1 MYRNSVNSQNIN
13 NIFAFMK
20 GKWYSIQN
28 KAGGETA
35 DIYIFDEIG
44 TYGVTAQEFINDIK
58 DLKGTSIN
66 LRINSLGGDVFD
78 GMAMYNVIKRR
89 EAKTTV
95 YIEGIAASIATI
107 IALGADEVVMAENSL
122 FMIHNAWGGT
132 MGEAKDMR
140 KTADTLDKI
149 SGELTDIYR
158 KKTGLSYEALQEM
171 MDEET
176 WLNAEEAYEL
186 GFVDVISD
194 SIKVAA
200 KYDVSKFKNITEE
213 EIQNKLNINIKNRKM
228 TNELKEWFNN
238 KVEEIVAAVK
248 GDVKVSEDVVEETTV
263 NVMLGDKEDIMN
275 KMSDFE
281 TNNIELANKIS
292 SLEEE
297 LANAKGTNL
306 TLTEEVEALNAKIN
320 KADAKGTEI
329 VTEADPAVV
338 ENKKEDANAGFYN
351 AMAERIRNKFNN

>member
-1 MYRNSVNSQNIN
+1 MT
-13 NIFAFMK
+13 K
-20 GKWYSIQN
+20 KWYDIQN
-28 KAGGETA
+28 KADNSA
-35 DIYIFDEIG
+35 DVYIFDEIG
-44 TYGVTAQEFINDIK
+44 TYGVTAQEFITDIK
-58 DLKGTSIN
+58 DLKNTPIN

-122 FMIHNAWGGT
+122 FMIHNAWGGS

-149 SGELTDIYR
+149 TGELTDIYI
-158 KKTGLSYEALQEM
+158 KKTGLPYDSLAEM

-176 WLNAEEAYEL
+176 WLNAQEAFNY
-186 GFVDVISD
+186 GFIDTISD

-200 KYDVSKFKNITEE
+200 KYDVSKFKNITQE
-213 EIQNKLNINIKNRKM
+213 EIQNKLSININNKKM

-238 KVEEIVAAVK
+238 KVEEIVTAVK
-248 GDVKVSEDVVEETTV
+248 GDVKVSEDVAEQTAITV
-263 NVMLGDKEDIMN
+263 NLGDNEDIMN
-275 KMSDFE
+275 KISTFE
-281 TNNIELANKIS
+281 TNNIELSNKIS
-292 SLEEE
+292 LLEEE
-297 LANAKGTNL
+297 LATAKGTNE
-306 TLTEEVEALNAKIN
+306 TLTGEVEALNAKIN

-329 VTEADPAVV
+329 VTEADPVVV
-338 ENKKEDANAGFYN
+338 ENKKEDANAGFYA
-351 AMAERIRNKFNN
+351 AMAERVRIKFNN

>member
-1 MYRNSVNSQNIN
+1 MT
-13 NIFAFMK
+13 K
-20 GKWYSIQN
+20 KWYDIQN
-28 KAGGETA
+28 KADNSA
-35 DIYIFDEIG
+35 DVYIFDEIG
-44 TYGVTAQEFINDIK
+44 TYGVTAQEFITDIK
-58 DLKGTSIN
+58 DLKNTPIN

-122 FMIHNAWGGT
+122 FMIHNAWGGS

-149 SGELTDIYR
+149 TGELTDIYR
-158 KKTGLSYEALQEM
+158 KKTGLSYDSLVDM

-176 WLNAEEAYEL
+176 WLNANEAFSY
-186 GFVDVISD
+186 GFIDTISD

-200 KYDVSKFKNITEE
+200 KYDVSKFKNITQE
-213 EIQNKLNINIKNRKM
+213 EIQNKLSININNKKM

-238 KVEEIVAAVK
+238 KVEEIVTAVK
-248 GDVKVSEDVVEETTV
+248 GDVKVSEDVAEQTAITV
-263 NVMLGDKEDIMN
+263 NLGDNEDIMN
-275 KMSDFE
+275 KISTFE
-281 TNNIELANKIS
+281 TNNIELSNKIS
-292 SLEEE
+292 LLEEE
-297 LANAKGTNL
+297 LATAKGTNE
-306 TLTEEVEALNAKIN
+306 TLTGEVEALNAKIN

-338 ENKKEDANAGFYN
+338 ENKKEDANAGFYA
-351 AMAERIRNKFNN
+351 AMAERVRIKFNN

>member
-1 MYRNSVNSQNIN
+1 
-13 NIFAFMK
+13 MK
-20 GKWYSIQN
+20 GKWYNIQN
-28 KAGGETA
+28 KVGGETA
-35 DIYIFDEIG
+35 EIYIFDEIG

-58 DLKGTSIN
+58 GLKGMPVN

-158 KKTGLSYEALQEM
+158 KKTGLSYEALQQM

-176 WLNAEEAYEL
+176 WLNAEEAYES
-186 GFVDVISD
+186 GFVDTISD

-248 GDVKVSEDVVEETTV
+248 GDVKVSKDVVEETTV
-263 NVMLGDKEDIMN
+263 NVMIGDKEDIMN
-275 KMSDFE
+275 KISEFE
-281 TNNIELANKIS
+281 TNNIELTKKIS

-297 LANAKGTNL
+297 LVNAKGTNE
-306 TLTEEVEALNAKIN
+306 TLTEEIEALNAKIN
-320 KADAKGTEI
+320 KADAKGTKI

-351 AMAERIRNKFNN
+351 AMAERMRNKFNN

>member
-1 MYRNSVNSQNIN
+1 MT
-13 NIFAFMK
+13 K
-20 GKWYSIQN
+20 KWYDIQN
-28 KAGGETA
+28 KADNSA
-35 DIYIFDEIG
+35 DVYIFDEIG
-44 TYGVTAQEFINDIK
+44 TYGVTAQEFITDIK
-58 DLKGTSIN
+58 DLKNTPIN

-122 FMIHNAWGGT
+122 FMIHNAWGGS

-149 SGELTDIYR
+149 TGELTDIYI
-158 KKTGLSYEALQEM
+158 KKTGLPYDSLAEM

-176 WLNAEEAYEL
+176 WLNAQEAFNY
-186 GFVDVISD
+186 GFIDTISD

-200 KYDVSKFKNITEE
+200 KYDVSKFKNITQE
-213 EIQNKLNINIKNRKM
+213 EIQNKLSININNKKM

-238 KVEEIVAAVK
+238 KVEEIVTAVK
-248 GDVKVSEDVVEETTV
+248 GDVKVSEDVAEQTAITV
-263 NVMLGDKEDIMN
+263 NLGDNEDIMN
-275 KMSDFE
+275 KISTFE
-281 TNNIELANKIS
+281 TNNIELSNKIS
-292 SLEEE
+292 LLEEE
-297 LANAKGTNL
+297 LATAKGTNE
-306 TLTEEVEALNAKIN
+306 TLTGEVEALNAKIN

-329 VTEADPAVV
+329 ETEADPAIV
-338 ENKKEDANAGFYN
+338 ENKKEDANAGFY
-351 AMAERIRNKFNN
+351 AALAGRINTGINN

>member
-1 MYRNSVNSQNIN
+1 
-13 NIFAFMK
+13 MK
-20 GKWYSIQN
+20 EKWYNIKN
-28 KAGGETA
+28 KAGKTA
-35 DIYIFDEIG
+35 DVYIFDEIG

-58 DLKGTSIN
+58 DLKDLPLN

-140 KTADTLDKI
+140 KTAETLDKI

-158 KKTGLSYEALQEM
+158 KKTGLSYDVLSEM

-176 WLNAEEAYEL
+176 WLNAEEAFEL
-186 GFVDVISD
+186 GFVDTISD

-200 KYDVSKFKNITEE
+200 KYDVSKFKNITQEQ
-213 EIQNKLNINIKNRKM
+213 IQNKLSININNKKM

-238 KVEEIVAAVK
+238 KVEEIVATVK
-248 GDVKVSEDVVEETTV
+248 GNVKVSEDVVEETTI
-263 NVMLGDKEDIMN
+263 NVTLADNEDIMN
-275 KMSDFE
+275 KISDFE
-281 TNNIELANKIS
+281 TKNIDLSDKIS

-329 VTEADPAVV
+329 ETDRDPAVV
-338 ENKKEDANAGFYN
+338 ENKKEDANAGFY
-351 AMAERIRNKFNN
+351 AAIAERVRNKFNN

>member
-1 MYRNSVNSQNIN
+1 MTE
-13 NIFAFMK
+13 
-20 GKWYSIQN
+20 KWYNIQN
-28 KAGGETA
+28 KAGETA
-35 DIYIFDEIG
+35 DVYIFDEIG
-44 TYGVTAQEFINDIK
+44 TYGITAQEFITDIK
-58 DLKGTSIN
+58 DLKDTPIN

-107 IALGADEVVMAENSL
+107 ISLGADEVVMAENSL

-140 KTADTLDKI
+140 KTAETLEKI
-149 SGELTDIYR
+149 TGELTDIYR
-158 KKTGLSYEALQEM
+158 KKTGLSYDALAEM

-176 WLNAEEAYEL
+176 WLNANEALEM
-186 GFVDVISD
+186 GFIDTISD

-200 KYDVSKFKNITEE
+200 KYDVSKFKNITQE
-213 EIQNKLNINIKNRKM
+213 EIQNKLSININNKKM

-238 KVEEIVAAVK
+238 KVEEIVTAVK
-248 GDVKVSEDVVEETTV
+248 GDVKVSADVAEQTAITV
-263 NVMLGDKEDIMN
+263 NLGDNDEIKN
-275 KMSDFE
+275 KISEFE
-281 TNNIELANKIS
+281 SSNIELSNKIS
-292 SLEEE
+292 LLEEE
-297 LANAKGTNL
+297 LVASKGTNE
-306 TLTEEVEALNAKIN
+306 TLTQEVEALNAKIN

-329 VTEADPAVV
+329 VTEADPVVV

-351 AMAERIRNKFNN
+351 AMASRIRNKFNN

>member
-1 MYRNSVNSQNIN
+1 MTE
-13 NIFAFMK
+13 
-20 GKWYSIQN
+20 KWYNIQN
-28 KAGGETA
+28 KAGKPA
-35 DIYIFDEIG
+35 DVYIFDEIG
-44 TYGVTAQEFINDIK
+44 TYGITAQEFITDIK
-58 DLKGTSIN
+58 DLKDTPIN

-107 IALGADEVVMAENSL
+107 ISLGADEVVMAENSL

-140 KTADTLDKI
+140 KTAETLEKI
-149 SGELTDIYR
+149 TGELTDIYR
-158 KKTGLSYEALQEM
+158 KKTGLSYDALAEM

-176 WLNAEEAYEL
+176 WLNANEALEM
-186 GFVDVISD
+186 GFIDTISD

-200 KYDVSKFKNITEE
+200 KYDVSKFKNITQE
-213 EIQNKLNINIKNRKM
+213 EIQNKLSININNKKM

-238 KVEEIVAAVK
+238 KVEEIVTAVK
-248 GDVKVSEDVVEETTV
+248 GDVKVSADVAEQTAITV
-263 NVMLGDKEDIMN
+263 NLGDNDEIKN
-275 KMSDFE
+275 KISEFE
-281 TNNIELANKIS
+281 SSNIELSNKIS
-292 SLEEE
+292 LLEEE
-297 LANAKGTNL
+297 LVASKGTNE
-306 TLTEEVEALNAKIN
+306 TLTQEVEALNAKIN

-329 VTEADPAVV
+329 VTEADPVVV

-351 AMAERIRNKFNN
+351 AMADRLRNKFNN

>member
-1 MYRNSVNSQNIN
+1 MTE
-13 NIFAFMK
+13 
-20 GKWYSIQN
+20 KWYNIQN
-28 KAGGETA
+28 KAGETA
-35 DIYIFDEIG
+35 DVYIFDEIG
-44 TYGVTAQEFINDIK
+44 TYGITAQEFINDIK
-58 DLKGTSIN
+58 DLKDLPIN

-107 IALGADEVVMAENSL
+107 IALGADEVIMAENSL

-176 WLNAEEAYEL
+176 WLNAEEAYEA
-186 GFVDVISD
+186 GFIDVISD

-200 KYDVSKFKNITEE
+200 KYDVSKFKNITQEQ
-213 EIQNKLNINIKNRKM
+213 IQNKLSININNKKM

-238 KVEEIVAAVK
+238 KVEEIVTAVK
-248 GDVKVSEDVVEETTV
+248 GDVKVSKDIVEDTTINV
-263 NVMLGDKEDIMN
+263 NLGDNDEIMN
-275 KMSDFE
+275 KISEFE
-281 TNNIELANKIS
+281 TNNIELSNKIT

-297 LANAKGTNL
+297 LISAKGTNE
-306 TLTEEVEALNAKIN
+306 TLTEEIEALNAKIN
-320 KADAKGTEI
+320 KADATGTEI
-329 VTEADPAVV
+329 VTEADPVVV

-351 AMAERIRNKFNN
+351 AMAERIRNRFNN

>member
-1 MYRNSVNSQNIN
+1 MTE
-13 NIFAFMK
+13 
-20 GKWYSIQN
+20 KWYNIQN
-28 KAGGETA
+28 KAGETA
-35 DIYIFDEIG
+35 DVYIFDEIG
-44 TYGVTAQEFINDIK
+44 TYGITAQEFITDIK
-58 DLKGTSIN
+58 DLKDTPIN

-107 IALGADEVVMAENSL
+107 ISLGADEVVMAENSL

-140 KTADTLDKI
+140 KTAETLEKI
-149 SGELTDIYR
+149 TGELTDIYR
-158 KKTGLSYEALQEM
+158 KKTGLSYDALAEM

-176 WLNAEEAYEL
+176 WLNANEALEM
-186 GFVDVISD
+186 GFIDTISD

-200 KYDVSKFKNITEE
+200 KYDVSKFKNITQE
-213 EIQNKLNINIKNRKM
+213 EIQNKLSININNKKM

-238 KVEEIVAAVK
+238 KVEEIVTAVK
-248 GDVKVSEDVVEETTV
+248 GDVKVSADVAEQTAITV
-263 NVMLGDKEDIMN
+263 NLGDNDEIKN
-275 KMSDFE
+275 KISEFE
-281 TNNIELANKIS
+281 SSNIELSNKIS
-292 SLEEE
+292 LLEEE
-297 LANAKGTNL
+297 LVASKGTNE
-306 TLTEEVEALNAKIN
+306 TLTQEVEALNAKIN

-329 VTEADPAVV
+329 VTEADPVVV

-351 AMAERIRNKFNN
+351 AMADRLRNKFNN

>member
-1 MYRNSVNSQNIN
+1 MTE
-13 NIFAFMK
+13 
-20 GKWYSIQN
+20 KWYNIQN
-28 KAGGETA
+28 KAGKPA
-35 DIYIFDEIG
+35 DVYIFDEIG
-44 TYGVTAQEFINDIK
+44 TYGITAQEFITDIK
-58 DLKGTSIN
+58 DLKDTPIN

-107 IALGADEVVMAENSL
+107 ISLGADEVVMAENSL

-140 KTADTLDKI
+140 KTADTLEKI
-149 SGELTDIYR
+149 TGELTDIYR
-158 KKTGLSYEALQEM
+158 KKTGLSYDALAEM

-176 WLNAEEAYEL
+176 WLNANEAFEM
-186 GFVDVISD
+186 GFIDTISD

-200 KYDVSKFKNITEE
+200 KYDVSKFKNITQE
-213 EIQNKLNINIKNRKM
+213 EIQNKLSININNKKM

-238 KVEEIVAAVK
+238 KVEEIVTAVK
-248 GDVKVSEDVVEETTV
+248 GDVKVSEDVAEQTAITV
-263 NVMLGDKEDIMN
+263 NLGDNDEIKN
-275 KMSDFE
+275 KISEFE
-281 TNNIELANKIS
+281 SSNIELSNKIS
-292 SLEEE
+292 LLEEE
-297 LANAKGTNL
+297 LVASKGTNE
-306 TLTEEVEALNAKIN
+306 TLTQEVEALNAKIN

-329 VTEADPAVV
+329 VTEADPVVV

-351 AMAERIRNKFNN
+351 AMADKLKNKFNN